1 MTPPTQTP
9 PTRSDL
15 QGETAD
21 SSAQDVRTQVI
32 GWRRWLHQHP
42 ELGFQ
47 EHQTAA
53 YVEAQ
58 LRTFPNLSVSR
69 PTPTSVL
76 AVLKGQAGLGRTVLL
91 RADMDALPIQEETG
105 LPCASQ
111 NPGVMHACGHD
122 GHTAMLLGAAQLLS
136 ARPEELSGEVR
147 FIFQH
152 AEELFPGGAQELVD
166 GGLMDGI
173 DVAIG
178 THLMSP
184 VPTGVV
190 VLRDGPLLAAPD
202 AFEITI
208 QGKGGHGA
216 MPHQTV
222 DPVVVA
228 AHVVLALQSVVSRLR
243 DPLEPAVLT
252 VAQIHG
258 GTAHNVI
265 PDSVTL
271 GGTVR
276 TFDEA
281 LREHIPVQMEQ
292 LARGTA
298 EAHGAGCTFRYIRGY
313 RPVINDPA
321 TTATLREVAREALA
335 DEMLAGEVV
344 LSEGQP
350 IMGGEDFSAYLSR
363 VPGTFILIGAG
374 NAEAGITA
382 PHHHPRF
389 DFDER
394 ALDHGTRLYVAA
406 AQRLTRPQD

>member
-1 MTPPTQTP
+1 MTQTPETQTSELQSPPTQTP
-9 PTRSDL
+9 STLPGTPADL
-15 QGETAD
+15 
-21 SSAQDVRTQVI
+21 RTQVI

-47 EHQTAA
+47 EHGTAD

-58 LRTFPNLSVSR
+58 LRAFPNLSVSR

-76 AVLKGQAGLGRTVLL
+76 AVLKGQAGPGRTVLL

-105 LPCASQ
+105 LPFASQ
-111 NPGVMHACGHD
+111 HPGVMHACGHD
-122 GHTAMLLGAAQLLS
+122 GHTAMLLGAAQVLS
-136 ARPEELSGEVR
+136 AQAQALRGEVR

-173 DVAIG
+173 DVAVG

-202 AFEITI
+202 AFEITV

-281 LREHIPVQMEQ
+281 LRERIPVQMEQ

-313 RPVINDPA
+313 RPVLNDPA
-321 TTATLREVAREALA
+321 TTAILREVAREALG
-335 DEMLAGEVV
+335 GEVV

-394 ALDHGTRLYVAA
+394 ALDHGMRLYVAA
-406 AQRLTRPQD
+406 AQRLTRPSV

>member
-1 MTPPTQTP
+1 MTQPPSIPPPSAPIPPTPPEA
-9 PTRSDL
+9 
-15 QGETAD
+15 GG
-21 SSAQDVRTQVI
+21 SSTDVRAQVI

-47 EHQTAA
+47 EHGTAA

-58 LRTFPNLSVSR
+58 LLAFANLSVSR

-76 AVLKGQAGLGRTVLL
+76 AVLKGQAGPGRTVLL
-91 RADMDALPIQEETG
+91 RADMDALPIEEQTG
-105 LPCASQ
+105 LPFASQ
-111 NPGVMHACGHD
+111 HPGVMHACGHD
-122 GHTAMLLGAAQLLS
+122 GHTAMLLGAAQILS
-136 ARPEELSGEVR
+136 AQPEALYGEVR

-166 GGLMDGI
+166 GGLMDGV
-173 DVAIG
+173 DVVVG

-190 VLRDGPLLAAPD
+190 VLRSGPLLAAPD

-208 QGKGGHGA
+208 QGRGGHGA

-228 AHVVLALQSVVSRLR
+228 AHVVLALQSVISRLR

-252 VAQIHG
+252 VSQIHG

-265 PDSVTL
+265 PDVVTL

-281 LREHIPVQMEQ
+281 LRARIPGQMEQ

-298 EAHGAGCTFRYIRGY
+298 EAHGATCTSEYVRGY
-313 RPVINDPA
+313 RAVVNDA
-321 TTATLREVAREALA
+321 AVTGVLREVAREALA
-335 DEMLAGEVV
+335 SEMAAGEMQ

-363 VPGTFILIGAG
+363 APGCFILIGAG
-374 NAEAGITA
+374 FHSHQY
-382 PHHHPRF
+382 PHHHPKF

-406 AQRLTRPQD
+406 AQRLTRPMG